1 MPRIFRGVLVALATA
16 VVSLSGC
23 TTQSPPSPQTIT
35 WPQEAGGGGRLFL
48 VGSGSTLYAVWGDYA
63 AVLEGPSARPTAT
76 PVPVP
81 GGGRFQIS
89 DNVQRITLDTS
100 GVPWLIRNDQRVT
113 TFAGV
118 GEVHPASAAVAKL
131 ATGSLTTAGGR
142 VVSDRL
148 VADEGQTVIDATT
161 LLASTFTGV
170 RIANPAQDVILHRV
184 TALTDT
190 DLAGRWQTN
199 PPKTVSR
206 MSVGTTVNA
215 AAIDLGPVHG
225 VAALSSDRVAI
236 IVGDSRATGEAE
248 SRAALAV
255 VEGGLVRRVDL
266 PALCPTPDDVS
277 IVRVTDRQVLIG
289 APAVSAQ
296 GECPAVSWPRTWL
309 RVDVIDGTTATL
321 GTEVQNLAVV
331 GDRVVTATTTAQP
344 GGVWTTTFTW
354 GP

>member
-1 MPRIFRGVLVALATA
+1 MPRIFRGVLVALAA
-16 VVSLSGC
+16 VAVGLSGC

-35 WPQEAGGGGRLFL
+35 WPQEATGGGRLLL
-48 VGSGSTLYAVWGDYA
+48 VGSGSTLYAVWGDHA
-63 AVLEGPSARPTAT
+63 AVLEGPEARPTAT

-81 GGGRFQIS
+81 GGGESHIADR
-89 DNVQRITLDTS
+89 VQRIILDTS
-100 GVPWLIRNDQRVT
+100 GVPWLVRNDQRVT
-113 TFAGV
+113 TFAG
-118 GEVHPASAAVAKL
+118 EEAHPASAAVAKL
-131 ATGSLTTAGGR
+131 ATGSVTTASGR

-161 LLASTFTGV
+161 VLASTFTGV
-170 RIANPAQDVILHRV
+170 RIANPAKDLILHRV

-199 PPKTVSR
+199 PPKTVYR
-206 MSVGTTVNA
+206 MPVGTTVNA
-215 AAIDLGPVHG
+215 TAIDLGPVHG

-236 IVGDSRATGEAE
+236 IVGDSRATGGAE

-255 VEGGLVRRVDL
+255 VEGGLLRRVDL
-266 PALCPTPDDVS
+266 PALCPTPNDVS

-296 GECPAVSWPRTWL
+296 GECPALSWSRTWL

-321 GTEVQNLAVV
+321 GTGVQNVAVV
-331 GDRVVTATTTAQP
+331 GDRVVTATTTQSGRA
-344 GGVWTTTFTW
+344 WTTTFTW

>member
-1 MPRIFRGVLVALATA
+1 LL
-16 VVSLSGC
+16 
-23 TTQSPPSPQTIT
+23 
-35 WPQEAGGGGRLFL
+35 L
-48 VGSGSTLYAVWGDYA
+48 VGSGSTLYAVWGEYA
-63 AVLEGPSARPTAT
+63 VVLEGPNAQPTAT

-81 GGGRFQIS
+81 GGGKSQIS
-89 DNVQRITLDTS
+89 DLVQRITLDTS
-100 GVPWLIRNDQRVT
+100 GVPWLVRNDQRIMT
-113 TFAGV
+113 LAG
-118 GEVHPASAAVAKL
+118 EAHPASAAVAKL
-131 ATGSLTTAGGR
+131 ATGSVTMASGR

-148 VADEGQTVIDATT
+148 VADEGHAVIDATT

-170 RIANPAQDVILHRV
+170 RIANPAKDVILHRV

-206 MSVGTTVNA
+206 MPVGTTVNA
-215 AAIDLGPVHG
+215 TAIDLGPVHG

-236 IVGDSRATGEAE
+236 IVGDSRATGGAE

-289 APAVSAQ
+289 APAVSAK
-296 GECPAVSWPRTWL
+296 GECPAVSLLRTWL

-321 GTEVQNLAVV
+321 GTGVQNLAVV
-331 GDRVVTATTTAQP
+331 GDRVVTATTTDSIML
-344 GGVWTTTFTW
+344 WTTTLTW